1 MVFVK
6 HSAPN
11 HMLAPILHIQPKAL
25 KITID
30 IKLIELKERKCRKL
44 GGGGGVD
51 LNLQPSQVKRALQVY
66 SDCQI
71 HFSASRKHLIW
82 DKFT

>member
-11 HMLAPILHIQPKAL
+11 HMLAPLLHIQPKVL
-25 KITID
+25 KIFID
-30 IKLIELKERKCRKL
+30 KKLIELKERKYRNW
-44 GGGGGVD
+44 GGGGGG
-51 LNLQPSQVKRALQVY
+51 LNQQPSQVKRALQVY
-66 SDCQI
+66 SNCQI
-71 HFSASRKHLIW
+71 HFSTSTKHLIW